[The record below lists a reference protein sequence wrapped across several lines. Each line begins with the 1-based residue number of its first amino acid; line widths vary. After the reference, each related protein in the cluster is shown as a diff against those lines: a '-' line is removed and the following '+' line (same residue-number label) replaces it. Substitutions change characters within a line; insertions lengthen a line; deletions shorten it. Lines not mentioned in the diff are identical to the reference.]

1 MQVLDMV
8 YLALIGLLVLRGFL
22 KGFTGEFFSIASL
35 ALGISAAALL
45 FRQGAHFLRSNYLPA
60 AMLPEIFAFL
70 VIFIAVF
77 FMTKIVERIV
87 KDIIDRLGLETL
99 DKTLGIVL
107 GLAESFAL
115 IILSLFF
122 LSIQQIFDH
131 TPLVEHS
138 IFAQL
143 LLPFVEV
150 FHV

>member
-60 AMLPEIFAFL
+60 ALLPEIFAFL
-70 VIFIAVF
+70 IIFIAVF
-77 FMTKIVERIV
+77 IMTKILERIV
-87 KDIIDRLGLETL
+87 KDIIARLNLETL
-99 DKTLGIVL
+99 DKMLGIVL
-107 GLAESFAL
+107 GLAESFAI

-122 LSIQQIFDH
+122 LSIQHIFDH

-143 LLPFVEV
+143 LMPFVEV